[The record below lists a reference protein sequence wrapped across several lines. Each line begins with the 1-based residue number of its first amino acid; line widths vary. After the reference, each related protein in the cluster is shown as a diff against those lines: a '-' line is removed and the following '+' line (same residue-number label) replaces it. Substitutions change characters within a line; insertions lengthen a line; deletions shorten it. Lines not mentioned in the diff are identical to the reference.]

1 MNIKTNAAA
10 ANIYIYYPFIMFNG
24 NTLLI
29 RKYFCM
35 KFSQNKRKRNE
46 KKKRRK
52 SGYKQH
58 KKRKIVSHFVGNLA
72 DNLMPD
78 DCQFFMMFSSVAS
91 TGGKQ
96 FFLIVFFIIK

>member
-52 SGYKQH
+52 SGYK
-58 KKRKIVSHFVGNLA
+58 
-72 DNLMPD
+72 
-78 DCQFFMMFSSVAS
+78 
-91 TGGKQ
+91 
-96 FFLIVFFIIK
+96 